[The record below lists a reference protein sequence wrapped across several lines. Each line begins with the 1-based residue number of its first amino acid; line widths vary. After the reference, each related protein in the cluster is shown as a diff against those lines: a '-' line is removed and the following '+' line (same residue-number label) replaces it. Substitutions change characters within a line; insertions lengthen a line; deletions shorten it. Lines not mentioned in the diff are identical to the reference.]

1 MAVSRVSPRPSV
13 HVKKRRVVLW
23 HIAVGA
29 RHPWASAVPG
39 GGGRAAVSGPRDRL
53 QDAAA
58 AKLLARIVS
67 LR

>member
-29 RHPWASAVPG
+29 RPPGAPAVPG
-39 GGGRAAVSGPRDRL
+39 GGGRATVGGARDRL

-58 AKLLARIVS
+58 TKLLRGTVS
-67 LR
+67 LQ